1 MRRIYIIIFGAVLL
15 IFPPLPR
22 FSTLIF
28 IPLSSRCRTGITD
41 TLKKEEVFSVVYDG
55 AGDDI
60 YIAYGDVKYKAE
72 NADLLEALVSE
83 APKRRRLQKQPPIGG
98 DERR

>member
-1 MRRIYIIIFGAVLL
+1 MTRISKANDADRAEIGGAGPDSYCFGPA
-15 IFPPLPR
+15 
-22 FSTLIF
+22 
-28 IPLSSRCRTGITD
+28 GITD
-41 TLKKEEVFSVVYDG
+41 TKAESEVFSVVYDG

-98 DERR
+98 DERREIE